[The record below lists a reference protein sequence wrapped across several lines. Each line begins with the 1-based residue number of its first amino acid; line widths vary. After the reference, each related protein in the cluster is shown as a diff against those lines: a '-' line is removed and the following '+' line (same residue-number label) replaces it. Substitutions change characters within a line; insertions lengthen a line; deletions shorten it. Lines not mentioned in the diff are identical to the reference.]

1 MVGAQLQTEV
11 AVHIPTK
18 IGLTQENGQVSLS
31 DRKLYRVLFLQA
43 PPKLLEYGTCPSQ
56 HKFD

>member
-31 DRKLYRVLFLQA
+31 DRKLFRVLFLLP
-43 PPKLLEYGTCPSQ
+43 PPKLYGTCPSQ
-56 HKFD
+56 PQV